1 MTAVAHGGLL
11 SPRAARVITEVLSP
25 VVLIVVVTLVVAID
39 AAGLRGI
46 GLALITIFFAGVLP
60 YGLVLV
66 GVRRGLLSDHHVSRR
81 EQRPKVFAIT
91 LGSIGVGLL
100 VLRWLSAPAELF
112 ALVAAMIA
120 GVLVAL
126 VVSSY
131 WKISIHAASAAGT
144 VACLS
149 LLVSPWWLALAPVV
163 GLSGWAR
170 VVLHDHTPAQV
181 WAGIAVGAA
190 VASAVSWLAV

>member
-1 MTAVAHGGLL
+1 MTTLAHGGLL

-25 VVLIVVVTLVVAID
+25 VVLIAVVTLVVAID
-39 AAGLRGI
+39 AAGLRGV

-66 GVRRGLLSDHHVSRR
+66 GVRRGFLSDHHVSRR
-81 EQRPKVFAIT
+81 EQRPTVFAIT

-100 VLRWLSAPAELF
+100 VLRWLSAPVELF
-112 ALVAAMIA
+112 ALVAAMLF
-120 GVLVAL
+120 GVFVAL

-149 LLVSPWWLALAPVV
+149 LLVSPWWLALVPVV
-163 GLSGWAR
+163 GVSGWAR
-170 VVLHDHTPAQV
+170 VVRHDHTPAQV
-181 WAGIAVGAA
+181 WVGFAVGAV